1 MENCSSYTGGMASLA
16 AGISMKKASLQRS
29 YSDTNQQQF
38 TSDKIPSQ
46 LRSIKPLSENL
57 NPIEEES
64 LGGDDSF
71 FGRSKLPF
79 SGFDQDNVIVP
90 KTKQR

>member
-1 MENCSSYTGGMASLA
+1 
-16 AGISMKKASLQRS
+16 
-29 YSDTNQQQF
+29 
-38 TSDKIPSQ
+38 
-46 LRSIKPLSENL
+46 LSENL

-64 LGGDDSF
+64 LGGDDDIL
-71 FGRSKLPF
+71 FGRSKPPF